1 MKERL
6 ETSDK
11 IFLTAVKTTALILVA
26 TALVHN
32 KVDEVLEAR
41 KTRRNLAKKR
51 IEL

>member
-11 IFLTAVKTTALILVA
+11 IFLTAVKTTALIVVA
-26 TALVHN
+26 TALVQN

-41 KTRRNLAKKR
+41 KTRRKIAKKKTT
-51 IEL
+51 L